1 MQPNIFP
8 LSLSIFKTS
17 SCAHPGFL
25 FDVLFCYFLKNFVW
39 KCGKGE
45 RFARVRGRRRR
56 RDPRE
61 TQRERGILVGRL
73 SGNNREKRR
82 KKKKKRKSNRQDNQ
96 IYIYKHFGMSFEYS
110 IQSWLASAQPLPPSI
125 SRAPVPRRSK
135 HGTFHDE

>member
-1 MQPNIFP
+1 MTCFVYDGGVMPGRRAGSGVGYLHTVCSTVKRFSSITKTINFAHRVILFIYAPTPTFSPFP
-8 LSLSIFKTS
+8 SQS
-17 SCAHPGFL
+17 SRLQAAHTRDSCL
-25 FDVLFCYFLKNFVW
+25 MFCFSYFLKNFVW

-82 KKKKKRKSNRQDNQ
+82 KKEKKK
-96 IYIYKHFGMSFEYS
+96 
-110 IQSWLASAQPLPPSI
+110 
-125 SRAPVPRRSK
+125 
-135 HGTFHDE
+135 